1 MMEENFGKSLF
12 FLGIG
17 GVSMASIAILC
28 QKEGYFVAGS
38 DAKITQTTKAL
49 EKSGIKVTLEND
61 MKAVENCDTVV
72 YSLAIAKNHPQ
83 LQEAKKLVK
92 NCCPRPRF
100 LGQLLARFPHRIGV
114 AGMHGKSTTTA
125 MLAKICCDA
134 DTDPCVLCGA
144 QVQDLGGRAYRIS
157 QKREL
162 AIFEACEYRD
172 AFLQLPATQALLLNV
187 DYDHV
192 DYFTSMQQICT
203 SFYRFADGAQQV
215 IANADDA
222 YLSQALV
229 PLRQKCITFGI
240 GTRADYMAKNIK
252 VTPHKGQFD
261 LYYRNTH
268 LCHITLPMGG
278 EHNVKNALAAA
289 ACASE
294 NGISPE
300 TIAASLA
307 SFSGLCRRMEFVG
320 ILNGAPVYSDYAH
333 HPTELRYALQT
344 ANEMAHARDGR
355 LFCIFQSHTYSRT
368 HVLQHD
374 FARVLANADVLCLL
388 PIFSARETNIYGV
401 NEQELAQKANGRYF
415 PSAQMLAQTLQSEV
429 QENDTVLLVGAGDFD
444 GLSNLI

>member
-1 MMEENFGKSLF
+1 MTDAPFGKSLF

-17 GVSMASIAILC
+17 GISMASIAILC

-38 DAKITQTTKAL
+38 DAKITQATKIL
-49 EKSGIKVTLEND
+49 EKCGIEVTSQTD
-61 MKAVENCDTVV
+61 MEVVKNCDTVV
-72 YSLAIAKNHPQ
+72 YSLAIQENHPQ
-83 LQEAKKLVK
+83 LQMAKKLVK
-92 NCCPRPRF
+92 NCCPRPQF
-100 LGQLLARFPHRIGV
+100 LGHLLSRFPHRIGV

-125 MLAKICCDA
+125 MLAKIFCDA

-144 QVQDLGGRAYRIS
+144 QVQDLGARAYRIS
-157 QKREL
+157 QKQEL
-162 AIFEACEYRD
+162 VLFEACEYRD
-172 AFLQLPATQALLLNV
+172 AFLHLPATQALLLNV

-203 SFYRFADGAQQV
+203 SFYRFAEGAKQV

-229 PLRQKCITFGI
+229 SLRSKCTTFGI
-240 GTRADYMAKNIK
+240 DTRADYLAKNIK

-261 LYYRNTH
+261 LYHHDMR
-268 LCHITLPMGG
+268 LCRITLPMGG
-278 EHNVKNALAAA
+278 AHNVKNALAAA
-289 ACASE
+289 ACAGE

-300 TIAASLA
+300 RIAASLA

-344 ANEMAHARDGR
+344 ASEMAHARDGR
-355 LFCIFQSHTYSRT
+355 LFCVFQSHTYSRT
-368 HVLQHD
+368 HALQHD
-374 FARVLANADVLCLL
+374 FVRVLASADVLCLL
-388 PIFSARETNIYGV
+388 PTFSAREVNIYGV
-401 NEQELAQKANGRYF
+401 NEQALAQKANGRYF
-415 PSAQMLAQTLQSEV
+415 PSAQILAQTLQSEV
-429 QENDTVLLVGAGDFD
+429 EENDMVLLVGAGDFD